1 MASHSQRVGLLGNVV
16 RDLGMPPEPNG
27 EPMDDP
33 ADGQGRGDASQA
45 RARSPRRR
53 RPPVTEKGRG
63 RNLKI
68 PDTVYRRLDLEA
80 RRRGIDRSR
89 LVTQILDRD
98 LPADIRIGGGDEKV
112 PASE

>member
-1 MASHSQRVGLLGNVV
+1 MAGQRGLLGNVV
-16 RDLGMPPEPNG
+16 RSVGMPPEHDG
-27 EPMDDP
+27 ERDLMDDQ

-53 RPPVTEKGRG
+53 RPPVTEKGKG

-68 PDTVYRRLDLEA
+68 PDTVFRRLDLEA
-80 RRRGIDRSR
+80 RRRGIDMSR

-98 LPADIRIGGGDEKV
+98 LPADIRIVVGDEKV
-112 PASE
+112 PAPE

>member
-1 MASHSQRVGLLGNVV
+1 MASQRVGLLGNVV
-16 RDLGMPPEPNG
+16 RDLGMPPDHNG
-27 EPMDDP
+27 ESTDDP
-33 ADGQGRGDASQA
+33 ADGQGRGDANQA
-45 RARSPRRR
+45 RARTPRRR
-53 RPPVTEKGRG
+53 RPPVTEKGKG

-98 LPADIRIGGGDEKV
+98 LPTDIRIIVGEEKV
-112 PASE
+112 PAPE

>member
-1 MASHSQRVGLLGNVV
+1 MAGQRGLLGNVV
-16 RDLGMPPEPNG
+16 RDVGMPHERN
-27 EPMDDP
+27 DDE
-33 ADGQGRGDASQA
+33 ADGQSRGDANETK
-45 RARSPRRR
+45 ARSPRRR
-53 RPPVTEKGRG
+53 RPPVTEKGKG

-98 LPADIRIGGGDEKV
+98 LPADIRIVVGDEKA
-112 PASE
+112 PAPE